1 MTDHTGVFRLTDM
14 LDYQPGAV
22 VSVTL
27 MKRETG
33 TVTLF
38 AFDQGEGLSEHTTPH
53 DALALV
59 LEGEVGIDIQAQTFT
74 LKAGDFVRNLR
85 YNKNRIFAFVRALG
99 EVDREKYAAAAGA
112 INYGFPTIADTDIPQ
127 ILPTCWVRWE
137 SRS

>member
-38 AFDQGEGLSEHTTPH
+38 AFDQGEGLSEHTAPF
-53 DALALV
+53 DAMV
-59 LEGEVGIDIQAQTFT
+59 HVIEGRAEITISGSPSEVG
-74 LKAGDFVRNLR
+74 AGEMIVMPAGEPHALR
-85 YNKNRIFAFVRALG
+85 AI
-99 EVDREKYAAAAGA
+99 EKYKMMLVM
-112 INYGFPTIADTDIPQ
+112 I
-127 ILPTCWVRWE
+127 
-137 SRS
+137 RS